1 MSRKDI
7 GKEKVASSNLKI
19 SIVGEKIFWDN
30 EV

>member
-19 SIVGEKIFWDN
+19 SIVGEKIF
-30 EV
+30 